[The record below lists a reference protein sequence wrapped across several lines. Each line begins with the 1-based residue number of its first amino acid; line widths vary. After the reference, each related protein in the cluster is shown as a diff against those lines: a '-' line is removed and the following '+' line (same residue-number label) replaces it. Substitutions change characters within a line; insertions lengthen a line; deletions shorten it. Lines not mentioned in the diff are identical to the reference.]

1 VPYITIL
8 TDPTV
13 GGVMASF
20 AASADVIF
28 AEPGATV
35 GFAGA
40 RVISQATHEEF
51 PEGFQTSEFMRDHG
65 FIDLVVP
72 RPEMREQVSR
82 LLGLYPT
89 PRAAFTALAEE
100 A

>member
-1 VPYITIL
+1 
-8 TDPTV
+8 
-13 GGVMASF
+13 MASF
-20 AASADVIF
+20 AASADVIL

-40 RVISQATHEEF
+40 RVIRQATHEEL

-72 RPEMREQVSR
+72 RREMREHVSR